1 MKIGSFCFSVL
12 LLAACSQNTS
22 DRYLRSLKLE
32 AIQLAAMDSVIIDD
46 SLNVFPFGLVCADEN
61 WVVLEILQSEDH
73 LLFLNTNT
81 GERFFAI
88 KKGRGPGEM
97 LQGDN
102 LQRIGGEGGFYDM
115 DNGIAVSFDLRESI
129 ESKRLTL
136 DTIMVFSEGPLPV
149 DFIPCGDGF
158 ISGNRMDPDSWYSFF
173 DSTGAVTSSVPAIW
187 FEDVGKDR
195 DAILSFLLSSKYVAH
210 PDGSRVC
217 VASVGSPSLSFA
229 KVTDG
234 RLEEYYR
241 LALPPTGMRDGGATA
256 DNLDTFC
263 CLKADDEHVCMLY
276 SGNKFRG
283 GVLPSYECRHL
294 LVYGWDGKP
303 RRHYVLDKNINNFT
317 LHGGRIV
324 GTSSYPSNRIIYYDL
339 PEDLRH
345 DNDEER

>member
-1 MKIGSFCFSVL
+1 MLFAFLSL
-12 LLAACSQNTS
+12 LSCSQNTS
-22 DRYLRSLKLE
+22 DRYFRSLKLE
-32 AIQLAAMDSVIIDD
+32 PIQLAATDSVIIDD
-46 SLNVFPFGLVCADEN
+46 SLNVFPYELVGIDDDWIA
-61 WVVLEILQSEDH
+61 VEILQSEDN
-73 LLFLNTNT
+73 LLFLDTKT
-81 GERFFAI
+81 GEHFFAI

-97 LQGDN
+97 VYGCD
-102 LQRIGGEGGFYDM
+102 LQRSGDDGLFYDFYE
-115 DNGIAVSFDLRESI
+115 GIAVRFDLSDAVKNRS
-129 ESKRLTL
+129 LTF
-136 DTIMVFSEGPLPV
+136 DTMMVFRQDLRPSRLL
-149 DFIPCGDGF
+149 PCG
-158 ISGNRMDPDSWYSFF
+158 SGYIACNHFDPDSWYSFF